1 MNSNSGM
8 PSCQKKNNDGK
19 FIELA
24 RKKKAFQKKDN
35 RKENKKSTK
44 TVNFDLNQ

>member
-24 RKKKAFQKKDN
+24 RKKAFQKKDN